1 MGVCAGGVRGQG
13 WLFGDLH
20 EGLGW
25 PARVADEEQA
35 SERCGGPSARSP
47 ILGTL
52 RGGLTK
58 AWWTAKGS
66 SEARGTL
73 AVGTEAEQQLHAGR
87 TPVLGLRVGTA
98 VSLGLPGA
106 VACQAVQCSKDTFAP
121 GALGRWQGARI
132 GVRDHGQMRARPAGL
147 GAEARAGRPQGQ
159 PAGPRAAAGVRV
171 PAVSA
176 LAPPALGS
184 PER

>member
-52 RGGLTK
+52 HGGLTK

-98 VSLGLPGA
+98 VSWACPGPSPA
-106 VACQAVQCSKDTFAP
+106 KLSNVLRTHSHLEPWGD
-121 GALGRWQGARI
+121 GRAQ
-132 GVRDHGQMRARPAGL
+132 GL
-147 GAEARAGRPQGQ
+147 GSAITVRCEPGQLAWEQRPGPGGHKDSPLGPGLQRACGCPLSQ
-159 PAGPRAAAGVRV
+159 P
-171 PAVSA
+171 
-176 LAPPALGS
+176 
-184 PER
+184 

>member
-13 WLFGDLH
+13 GLFGDLH

-47 ILGTL
+47 ILGAL

-98 VSLGLPGA
+98 VSWACPGPSPAKLSSVLRTHSHLEPWGDSRAQGLGSA
-106 VACQAVQCSKDTFAP
+106 IT
-121 GALGRWQGARI
+121 
-132 GVRDHGQMRARPAGL
+132 VRCEPRPAGL

-159 PAGPRAAAGVRV
+159 PSGPRAAAGVRV